1 MEARSVLKWSHWIEY
16 WDCVYKYS
24 KSHLGRLVENAKL
37 TRKNSIKTAWVK
49 KWDLK
54 VNDGEVKSRKQP
66 RNVWA
71 LFVQRL
77 ERFNFG
83 ILIAG
88 DLNFL
93 CVAHLVDMCRLSAAE
108 KWQRAGFRDR
118 SQLVR
123 SLNLGGREGGRKPLA
138 VRRSEL
144 QPWNFHGQAA
154 WSPSSMLH
162 SFLVT
167 FYAEMKANKTLSHIS
182 LKKKK
187 SFTCKFFFFYITA
200 RLFVIK
206 SIFIK
211 TGRVAF
217 IKPCSLCS

>member
-37 TRKNSIKTAWVK
+37 TGKNSIKTAWVK

-138 VRRSEL
+138 GRRSEL
-144 QPWNFHGQAA
+144 QPWNFHGQA
-154 WSPSSMLH
+154 SMVPELYA
-162 SFLVT
+162 SFLSSD
-167 FYAEMKANKTLSHIS
+167 FLCRNESKQDFKPHLS
-182 LKKKK
+182 
-187 SFTCKFFFFYITA
+187 
-200 RLFVIK
+200 
-206 SIFIK
+206 
-211 TGRVAF
+211 
-217 IKPCSLCS
+217 